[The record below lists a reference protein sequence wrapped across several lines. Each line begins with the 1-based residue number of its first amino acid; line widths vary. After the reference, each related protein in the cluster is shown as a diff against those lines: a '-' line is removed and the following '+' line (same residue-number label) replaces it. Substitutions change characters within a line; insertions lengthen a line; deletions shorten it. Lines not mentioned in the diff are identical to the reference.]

1 MGYTIYGLAT
11 AVSRF
16 NGNRATAIE
25 YADRALRLSPFDPWA
40 YEAHV
45 AHGIVAVHE
54 SRYDEAAWHLAKA
67 IAANPSFT
75 SPRFL
80 HAMVLALAGREDE
93 AREAAREALALQ
105 PGFRLRLLSEIGMLP
120 AIADVLARGGR
131 LLGLPE

>member
-1 MGYTIYGLAT
+1 M
-11 AVSRF
+11 
-16 NGNRATAIE
+16 
-25 YADRALRLSPFDPWA
+25 
-40 YEAHV
+40 

-54 SRYDEAAWHLAKA
+54 SRYDEAASHLAKA
-67 IAANPSFT
+67 VAANPSFT